1 MLHRKIS
8 QNGTKYEF
16 RVFVVVILDQTD
28 SQYRNMLRSGLMNG
42 RFAIEHLFKRSGGR
56 FGIREYSS
64 ESGKESMFLT
74 DLLSRIDKISSTT
87 KKIAEKQGSGA
98 QGGLGKPKGSQGAAQ
113 GAARRAK
120 GPADKTVKARTEK
133 VQVTDHP
140 LFNAKIETRGPN
152 RQESGYKGPR
162 APRSPRT
169 PRTGGAGGVSATSS
183 AAGARPAK
191 RPTRPRE
198 PRRQKAIDVQPI
210 KSKNITYGPYKP
222 QLDNNTFLYGKVT
235 SFNNCTTA
243 RVASVAKEALL
254 DSKYPYM
261 LPKDIVNNLAP
272 GVTRNRFLLQS
283 NFTLDV
289 NPEKLST
296 RIKEVVKGEVVD
308 LPVDKSQFKDP
319 EALKSA
325 LFTKQQLMKNG
336 DLSLADKQKIF
347 DVASG
352 LKTPKQL
359 VENSHWAKAE

>member
-1 MLHRKIS
+1 MSHRKIS

-16 RVFVVVILDQTD
+16 LVFVVVILNQTD
-28 SQYRNMLRSGLMNG
+28 SQYRNMLRSRLMNG
-42 RFAIEHLFKRSGGR
+42 RFAVEHLFKRSGGR

-98 QGGLGKPKGSQGAAQ
+98 AGGLNKPRRSQGAAQ
-113 GAARRAK
+113 GAARKAG

-152 RQESGYKGPR
+152 RQGSGYKGPR
-162 APRSPRT
+162 APR
-169 PRTGGAGGVSATSS
+169 TGGAGGASATSS
-183 AAGARPAK
+183 AGGARPAK
-191 RPTRPRE
+191 RTTRPRE

-222 QLDNNTFLYGKVT
+222 QLDSNTFLYGKVT

-289 NPEKLST
+289 NTEKLST
-296 RIKEVVKGEVVD
+296 RIKEVVKGEVAD
-308 LPVDKSQFKDP
+308 LPVDKSKFKDP

-325 LFTKQQLMKNG
+325 FFTKQQLMKNG

-359 VENSHWAKAE
+359 VENAHWAKAE

>member
-1 MLHRKIS
+1 M
-8 QNGTKYEF
+8 
-16 RVFVVVILDQTD
+16 VILDRTD

-42 RFAIEHLFKRSGGR
+42 RFATGHLFKSSGSR
-56 FGIREYSS
+56 LGIREYSN

-98 QGGLGKPKGSQGAAQ
+98 PGGLSNPRGSQGAVN
-113 GAARRAK
+113 GAGRKAR

-133 VQVTDHP
+133 VKVTDHP
-140 LFNAKIETRGPN
+140 LFNAKIDTRGPN
-152 RQESGYKGPR
+152 RQGSGYKGPR
-162 APRSPRT
+162 TTRG
-169 PRTGGAGGVSATSS
+169 PRTGGAAGESS
-183 AAGARPAK
+183 AGGARPAK
-191 RPTRPRE
+191 RTTRPRE
-198 PRRQKAIDVQPI
+198 PRRQRAIDVQPI

-296 RIKEVVKGEVVD
+296 RIREVVKGEVAD
-308 LPVDKSQFKDP
+308 LPVDKSQFKEP

-336 DLSLADKQKIF
+336 DLSFADKQKIF

-352 LKTPKQL
+352 LKTPKLL
-359 VENSHWAKAE
+359 VENAHWAKAE